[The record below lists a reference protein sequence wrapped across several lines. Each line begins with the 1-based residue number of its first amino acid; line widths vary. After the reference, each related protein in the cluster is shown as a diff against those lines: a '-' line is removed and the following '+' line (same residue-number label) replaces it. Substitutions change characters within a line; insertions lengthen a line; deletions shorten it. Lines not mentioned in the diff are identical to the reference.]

1 MINSRKIEDLT
12 PAAQEKIKELLALC
26 DKNDIKVLVIQTLRD
41 AEYQNSLYQIG
52 RTKPGKVVTNCDGYR
67 KKSNHQSGK
76 AFDIVPVDD
85 KGQILWND
93 SQKFRQIADLAVSLG
108 LSAGFY
114 WRKFKDSP
122 HIELN

>member
-1 MINSRKIEDLT
+1 MINSRKLEDLT
-12 PAAQEKIKELLALC
+12 PIAQEKIKSLLALC
-26 DKNDIKVLVIQTLRD
+26 EKNSIKVLVIQTLRD

-108 LSAGFY
+108 MSAGFY
-114 WRKFKDSP
+114 FKKFKDSP

>member
-12 PAAQEKIKELLALC
+12 LAAQEKCKALLALC
-26 DKNDIKVLVIQTLRD
+26 EKNGIKVLVIQTLRD

-52 RTKPGKVVTNCDGYR
+52 RTKPGKIVTHCDGYR
-67 KKSNHQSGK
+67 KKSNHQSGR
-76 AFDIVPVDD
+76 AFDIVPVDA

-93 SQKFRQIADLAVSLG
+93 SNKFRQIADLAVSLG

-114 WRKFKDSP
+114 WKKFADSP

>member
-76 AFDIVPVDD
+76 AFDIVPVDNSG
-85 KGQILWND
+85 KILWND
-93 SQKFRQIADLAVSLG
+93 SQKFREIADLAVSLG